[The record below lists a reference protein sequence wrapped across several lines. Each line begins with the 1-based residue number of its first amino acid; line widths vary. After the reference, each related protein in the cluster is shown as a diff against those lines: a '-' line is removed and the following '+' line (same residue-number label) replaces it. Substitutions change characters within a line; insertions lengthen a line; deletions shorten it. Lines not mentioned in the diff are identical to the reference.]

1 MKFNLLTSM
10 MVAML
15 MTSSLTACS
24 GSGEI
29 MEAEFSSIT
38 SCLDA
43 MKRKSGGS
51 LNIISD
57 KVGKVSGKLNN
68 GEHFTCERVTAGSK
82 GTFIKGWFT
91 VQS

>member
-1 MKFNLLTSM
+1 MKFNLITST

-15 MTSSLTACS
+15 MTSSLIACS
-24 GSGEI
+24 GGGDI
-29 MEAEFSSIT
+29 MEAEFSSMT

-57 KVGKVSGKLNN
+57 EIDKVSGKLKS
-68 GEHFTCERVTAGSK
+68 GEHFSCERVTSGSR
-82 GTFIKGWFT
+82 GTYIKGWYT
-91 VQS
+91 ID